1 MSELEQRVDALEARL
16 EALEERLGG
25 RAEGSLSWEVAAHAL
40 ESLWEHLDVR
50 GVAGFP
56 PRIAAEVEARAE
68 AACARRDAAGLTPD
82 AVLALLDLKALAERL
97 VVSATRPLMH
107 AIDRRLAELGVQ
119 PAPAPA
125 AQGGSPQRSERLSH
139 LEQRLERLEADDDAE
154 SSVAGDRHFL
164 ALARRVKALE
174 SRVTRELV
182 QSAE

>member
-1 MSELEQRVDALEARL
+1 MNELEERVGALEARL
-16 EALEERLGG
+16 EALEQRLAG

-40 ESLWEHLDVR
+40 ESLWEHLEAR

-107 AIDRRLAELGVQ
+107 AIDRRLAELGLQ
-119 PAPAPA
+119 PAPIAPRPEGA
-125 AQGGSPQRSERLSH
+125 PPQRSERLSQ

-182 QSAE
+182 ESE

>member
-1 MSELEQRVDALEARL
+1 MSELEQRVGALEARL
-16 EALEERLGG
+16 EALEARLAT
-25 RAEGSLSWEVAAHAL
+25 RAEGGLSWEVTAHAL
-40 ESLWEHLDVR
+40 ESLWEHLDAR

-68 AACARRDAAGLTPD
+68 AACARRDVAGLSPD
-82 AVLALLDLKALAERL
+82 AVLAQLDLKALAERL

-107 AIDRRLAELGVQ
+107 AIDRRLAELGLQ
-119 PAPAPA
+119 PVAAAPEGA
-125 AQGGSPQRSERLSH
+125 SPRRSERLSH

-174 SRVTRELV
+174 VRTTRELV
-182 QSAE
+182 QSE